1 MNTPQ
6 DTRWHHRYQQYC
18 NAFTLLEQAI
28 RIQQPSVVERA
39 GIITTHTYNEATAI
53 VVEQKIRDDYYP
65 HLVQLSDRF
74 AGMLKS

>member
-6 DTRWHHRYQQYC
+6 DIRWHQRYQQYC

-39 GIITTHTYNEATAI
+39 GIITTHTYNEETAI
-53 VVEQKIRDDYYP
+53 VVEQKIRDDDYP
-65 HLVQLSDRF
+65 QLVQLRDRF
-74 AGMLKS
+74 AGMLNS

>member
-6 DTRWHHRYQQYC
+6 DIRWHQRYQQYC

-53 VVEQKIRDDYYP
+53 VVEQKIRDDDYP
-65 HLVQLSDRF
+65 LLVQLRDRF
-74 AGMLKS
+74 AGMIHS